1 MKKNQKKDKL
11 YTSNS
16 TGAIIKQIGKK
27 FLLPVGFI
35 GNKHHINAE
44 IIDHVLEDD
53 IGSVYEFALSEITR
67 VKA

>member
-16 TGAIIKQIGKK
+16 TGAILKQIGNK
-27 FLLPVGFI
+27 FLLPIGFVG
-35 GNKHHINAE
+35 KKYHINAE

-67 VKA
+67 VKV